1 MSITAAGGA
10 IVTFYSY
17 KGGVGRTM
25 ALANVAVQ
33 LARKG
38 SRVLMVDWDL
48 EAPGLINYFISEEA
62 QQKANVS
69 VTPAEDDGG
78 LLGLLKDASKQANG
92 MVESSAWRRKI
103 AGLSVPPDPS
113 TYSNPT
119 PPTPGSLDLL
129 ASGYGREN
137 YSTMLAD
144 FSWKEFFANEHRAK
158 WLESLREDWSESYD
172 FVLLILDKLSNRS
185 HIHSMG
191 FPRHGCSHEQSAR
204 PCGTGS
210 ATLRGRAFAATWC
223 EAAGGGAAAQ
233 SESHVGLALGAG
245 AGERAQSVA
254 QDTAHRATAAADR
267 RQEEAI
273 GRRAR
278 SRRLGARIC
287 HRSVDSRA
295 GRQAHREAQW
305 QTVFAIGRVAA
316 AQGTELLLPAA
327 ERSRQ
332 EAR

>member
-1 MSITAAGGA
+1 MARFGRSRRRGRAKIARGTAAIDDIIRATSPMPNGSISHRCWRRPIA
-10 IVTFYSY
+10 AAANIWLICAKWSPVHSERW
-17 KGGVGRTM
+17 VEM
-25 ALANVAVQ
+25 AL
-33 LARKG
+33 
-38 SRVLMVDWDL
+38 
-48 EAPGLINYFISEEA
+48 
-62 QQKANVS
+62 
-69 VTPAEDDGG
+69 
-78 LLGLLKDASKQANG
+78 
-92 MVESSAWRRKI
+92 
-103 AGLSVPPDPS
+103 
-113 TYSNPT
+113 
-119 PPTPGSLDLL
+119 
-129 ASGYGREN
+129 
-137 YSTMLAD
+137 
-144 FSWKEFFANEHRAK
+144 RAK
-158 WLESLREDWSESYD
+158 ELPQSGCIRPP
-172 FVLLILDKLSNRS
+172 FHLLILDKLSNRS

-233 SESHVGLALGAG
+233 SEPHVGLALGAG

-287 HRSVDSRA
+287 YRSVDSGA
-295 GRQAHREAQW
+295 GLQAHREDQW
-305 QTVFAIGRVAA
+305 QAVFAIGRVAA

>member
-1 MSITAAGGA
+1 
-10 IVTFYSY
+10 
-17 KGGVGRTM
+17 M
-25 ALANVAVQ
+25 AEQTGFEPRLTE
-33 LARKG
+33 
-38 SRVLMVDWDL
+38 S
-48 EAPGLINYFISEEA
+48 
-62 QQKANVS
+62 
-69 VTPAEDDGG
+69 
-78 LLGLLKDASKQANG
+78 
-92 MVESSAWRRKI
+92 ESSPRGGGSSFRCSVVVCFSRARCFSSGNSPPSIARPRKAI
-103 AGLSVPPDPS
+103 
-113 TYSNPT
+113 NQ
-119 PPTPGSLDLL
+119 
-129 ASGYGREN
+129 
-137 YSTMLAD
+137 
-144 FSWKEFFANEHRAK
+144 
-158 WLESLREDWSESYD
+158 
-172 FVLLILDKLSNRS
+172 LLILDKLSNRS
-185 HIHSMG
+185 HVHSMG
-191 FPRHGCSHEQSAR
+191 FPRQGCSHEQSAR

-233 SESHVGLALGAG
+233 SEPHVGLALGAG

-254 QDTAHRATAAADR
+254 QDTAHRATAGADR

-287 HRSVDSRA
+287 HRSVDSGA

-305 QTVFAIGRVAA
+305 QAVFAIGRVAA